1 CDDGQRRELSAVY
14 ASDAPRAVQMSEST
28 QPTQVVYLER
38 PPPSSAAGGLAPG
51 THSSPPQSFCH
62 AERLNEEPDMG
73 KPFVRFCEGLRHNWG
88 MGEILWHPRETTP
101 QTNNTNVTPI
111 AREDRS
117 TLDNNSTALI
127 SWR

>member
-1 CDDGQRRELSAVY
+1 MA
-14 ASDAPRAVQMSEST
+14 EST

-73 KPFVRFCEGLRHNWG
+73 KPFVRFCEGCDTRSPTCLLCLKPHSTEWQPNREERLRLPASRRSG
-88 MGEILWHPRETTP
+88 
-101 QTNNTNVTPI
+101 
-111 AREDRS
+111 ARVG
-117 TLDNNSTALI
+117 
-127 SWR
+127 WYGKQM